1 MTAGIPGPEASCHV
15 HDCGKGP
22 RSREQGFPPERLLFK
37 GHYLPCLSFPHKIRR
52 PTVGEQGSV
61 GRKPQTE
68 SQHSP
73 HGFSKE
79 PRGWEPTDARVTSR
93 LFRKLAGGRN
103 RPSQGSALPRGPSLS
118 HWKTRDKGLRMEAS
132 RNEPP
137 LTETCPPRELAGHRC
152 RLIPGGQDHSLP
164 VTPWHLYSDFQRGG
178 ELFSKTPHGFPR
190 TPKMKYGQK
199 S

>member
-1 MTAGIPGPEASCHV
+1 MGKPHKESRLLVTAGIPGPEASCPQERTT
-15 HDCGKGP
+15 KSRARISP
-22 RSREQGFPPERLLFK
+22 REATFQRSLFALPLLPTQNPP
-37 GHYLPCLSFPHKIRR
+37 PRR

-79 PRGWEPTDARVTSR
+79 PRGWEPTGARVTSR

-118 HWKTRDKGLRMEAS
+118 HRKTRDKGLRTEAS

-164 VTPWHLYSDFQRGG
+164 VTPVASL
-178 ELFSKTPHGFPR
+178 
-190 TPKMKYGQK
+190 
-199 S
+199 